1 MENPYA
7 ITPEQR
13 NILDSF
19 KCERLSGNKEN
30 LFRILFR
37 FRSQK
42 GCGLVN
48 NLQHNGWQDDGAGK
62 TAYYLVKDADD
73 EVLMFFSLKCGVLFD
88 PDFFQEFMS
97 DYNQETMEIWRK
109 FLTEEE
115 IAQLGDA
122 CRKDPRRLWF
132 DFLYAADQEAAETIR
147 TIKLLIGKGRFTQMH
162 QELSL
167 HARISNEK
175 KSEPNKKIIR
185 VPESFSAIELVEF
198 CANDITKDRWDKEKM
213 GGNRM
218 GETLFWYFIVPK
230 MLQINSLIGS
240 EYAFLFA
247 ADEKANGSLVHY
259 YQTAFHFRNMT
270 HLGTIKPGYD
280 LGCFFLGSR
289 LRTVPEEYRPAD
301 ADPDEYNGLDAY
313 QQDFLDN
320 FNKQSEN

>member
-1 MENPYA
+1 MENMYG

-13 NILDSF
+13 AVLDSF
-19 KCERLSGNKEN
+19 KCERLSADKLN
-30 LFRILFR
+30 LFQILFR
-37 FRSQK
+37 VRSK
-42 GCGLVN
+42 MGGGLVN
-48 NLQHNGWQDDGAGK
+48 NLQRNGWNDDSSGK
-62 TAYYLVKDADD
+62 TAYYLVKDTDG
-73 EVLMFFSLKCGVLFD
+73 EILLFFSLKCGVLFD

-97 DYNQETMEIWRK
+97 DYNQETMELWKK
-109 FLTEEE
+109 FLHPEE
-115 IAQLGDA
+115 IDRLSDI

-132 DFLYAADQEAAETIR
+132 DFLCAGDQEAAEIIQ
-147 TIKLLIGKGRFTQMH
+147 TIKKLIGKARFTPMH

-198 CANDITKDRWDKEKM
+198 CANDLTKDRWDKDRM

-218 GETLFWYFIVPK
+218 GETLFWYFVVPK
-230 MLQINSLIGS
+230 MLEINNLIGS
-240 EYAFLFA
+240 EYAYLFA
-247 ADEKANGSLVHY
+247 ADEKVTGSLVHY
-259 YQTAFHFRNMT
+259 YQTAFHFQNMT

-289 LRTVPEEYRPAD
+289 LRSVPEELQTD
-301 ADPDEYNGLDAY
+301 EADPDAYIGLDYY

-320 FNKQSEN
+320 FNKKTDN